1 MIDKL
6 LFVEDDPQDIMIF
19 EKILK
24 EDFPEMEYATVD
36 NSADLRSFL
45 RENDDKNMLVFL
57 DINLKQETGFEIYSN
72 YLKNSKHLVVMLS
85 SSDNPEDKRKALAL
99 GIQAYFSKGVSFK
112 ESKKILNT
120 VISFYSLNA
129 LLKVNMG

>member
-72 YLKNSKHLVVMLS
+72 YLNWPAGIFQHLCRPV
-85 SSDNPEDKRKALAL
+85 
-99 GIQAYFSKGVSFK
+99 
-112 ESKKILNT
+112 
-120 VISFYSLNA
+120 
-129 LLKVNMG
+129 